1 MPMLVVLVINIFVT
15 IQCFNA
21 PHVTSGATPDA
32 IKQGESMSFSETLVS
47 ANGVFELGFFT
58 PGQSNKNIYLG
69 IWYKMTTIGNRNRT
83 VVWVA
88 NREYPIRGTYSS
100 SCVFSIDRAGNL
112 VVSDGRGMT
121 YVFTSQSGSANTSA
135 TLLDSGNLVLRDINS
150 SRELWQSFD
159 YPSDHFLPGMK
170 LGFNSRTGKNWS
182 LTSWSGAADPT
193 PGDFSTLLDS
203 SLEFFVMKGS
213 QKYWTSGRWNGNIF
227 SEVPEMR
234 QNYIFNFSYISD
246 ENGTYFT
253 YSLYNKSIFS
263 RLAMDVSGQIQQ
275 LSWLETSNEWVL
287 FWAQPRDQCDVY
299 ARCGAFSTCTDPL
312 ASGCQCLQG
321 FEPSSVADWRR
332 DEWSRGCVRRTPLQ
346 CEKKDGFL
354 LVKQLTFP
362 TGSDVLEGRDAQG
375 CNLACFNNCSCNAY
389 AYTDDRKCLI
399 WKGDLLGAKEL
410 YGGNDLFLKLATSD
424 LQNING
430 GRKRRSLIISLPV
443 ILIMLILSF
452 IAFLLWRRRVR
463 QRGKEEM
470 GQDLLSYD
478 FNASTHALNTDSSKA
493 NNSLSG
499 GRWDVELP
507 LFNLESISIS
517 TNDFDD
523 SNKLGQ
529 GGFGPV
535 YKGKLLNGQEVAIK
549 RLSRGSGQG
558 MEELKNEVTLIAKLQ
573 HRNLVRLLG
582 CCIEGEEKILI
593 YEYMPNKSLDFFLFD
608 RTNRT
613 VLDWAKRV
621 RIVEGIA
628 QGLLYL
634 HEHSR
639 LRIIH
644 RDLKASNVLLD
655 NQMNAKISDFGM
667 ARIFGGNESQANTNR
682 IVGTYGYMPP
692 EYVMEGL
699 FSIKSDVF
707 SFGILL
713 LEILSG
719 KKNADFRLSDS
730 LNLSDHA
737 WKLWK
742 SERALELIDPAL
754 GDSFYIS
761 KALRCINVGLLC
773 VQEQA
778 VDRPTMADVLIM
790 LSNDATPLPFPKQP
804 AFCPRSYSEDSS
816 RSNPTNLSVN
826 NVTISLVEGR

>member
-1 MPMLVVLVINIFVT
+1 
-15 IQCFNA
+15 
-21 PHVTSGATPDA
+21 
-32 IKQGESMSFSETLVS
+32 MSFSETLVS

-135 TLLDSGNLVLRDINS
+135 TLLDSGNLVLREFNS

-182 LTSWSGAADPT
+182 LTSWSGAEDPT

-227 SEVPEMR
+227 SAVPEMR
-234 QNYIFNFSYISD
+234 LNYIFNFSYISD

-253 YSLYNKSIFS
+253 YSLYDKSIFS

-275 LSWLETSNEWVL
+275 LSWLETSKEWVL

-299 ARCGAFSTCTDPL
+299 GRCGAFSTCTDTL
-312 ASGCQCLQG
+312 ATGCQCLQG

-332 DEWSRGCVRRTPLQ
+332 DDWSRGCVRRTPLQ

-399 WKGDLLGAKEL
+399 WKGDLLGEAPFTDHITSR
-410 YGGNDLFLKLATSD
+410 YPDNAYFKLHC
-424 LQNING
+424 L
-430 GRKRRSLIISLPV
+430 
-443 ILIMLILSF
+443 LIMEEN
-452 IAFLLWRRRVR
+452 
-463 QRGKEEM
+463 GKEEM

-478 FNASTHALNTDSSKA
+478 FNASTHALNTDSSNA
-493 NNSLSG
+493 NNSISG

-517 TNDFDD
+517 TNDFND

-608 RTNRT
+608 RTNRS

-621 RIVEGIA
+621 QIIEGIA

-713 LEILSG
+713 LEILCG
-719 KKNADFRLSDS
+719 KRNADFRLSDS

-778 VDRPTMADVLIM
+778 VDRPTMAAVVIM

-804 AFCPRSYSEDSS
+804 AFSPRSYSEDSS
-816 RSNPTNLSVN
+816 GSNPTNLSVN